1 MSMNYIFVHCIL
13 SENHLV
19 SSIRSYLICCRY
31 DPGKYGS
38 MNKAPGDDMLQRRIS
53 AYGSASRRRSKQSS
67 KDMVVTKSN
76 TSKSSTSNSQ
86 NDEATPGDVEDI
98 VDEEEENEISSSSS
112 SSKTKQHEKTV
123 LASEDDEV
131 DAPWNQYAWIEEM
144 ELRIHGCVPFGANVE
159 RCSWLSRKLFG
170 TCYRSPVGKV
180 SSSPLLWFVPTFL
193 IGNKPG
199 GYDGVDGDYGKN
211 RRTINRASSKPH
223 AVIADGSAM
232 QRVPGALRYLTKC
245 CQEAD
250 VPLFIIND
258 PRVWGGNTHQDLE
271 SAAKDMR
278 KTIKARIV
286 SNALT
291 VSLLSS
297 SSHCINNHFYFNIE
311 VICISILRSKKV
323 ACLNAEEL

>member
-1 MSMNYIFVHCIL
+1 
-13 SENHLV
+13 
-19 SSIRSYLICCRY
+19 
-31 DPGKYGS
+31 
-38 MNKAPGDDMLQRRIS
+38 MNKAPGDDMLQRRIT
-53 AYGSASRRRSKQSS
+53 AYGSASSRGSRGGNSNNA
-67 KDMVVTKSN
+67 KDMVVTKSKRTEIN
-76 TSKSSTSNSQ
+76 N
-86 NDEATPGDVEDI
+86 NDEDAPGDVEDI
-98 VDEEEENEISSSSS
+98 INEEEHNNNNNNNGKS
-112 SSKTKQHEKTV
+112 TPHEKTV

-144 ELRIHGCVPFGANVE
+144 ELRIHGHIPFGANVE

-170 TCYRSPVGKV
+170 TCYRSTVRKV
-180 SSSPLLWFVPTFL
+180 SSSPLLWFLPTWL
-193 IGNKPG
+193 VGNKPG

-278 KTIKARIV
+278 KTLKARIV

-291 VSLLSS
+291 VSIMFFFFVFCFHLIIPLFFFQNDPYL
-297 SSHCINNHFYFNIE
+297 IFP
-311 VICISILRSKKV
+311 ILHIFFD
-323 ACLNAEEL
+323 

>member
-1 MSMNYIFVHCIL
+1 
-13 SENHLV
+13 
-19 SSIRSYLICCRY
+19 
-31 DPGKYGS
+31 
-38 MNKAPGDDMLQRRIS
+38 MNKAPGDDMLQRRIT
-53 AYGSASRRRSKQSS
+53 AYGGSPTRWRRKNSKEMVITKAKKASKEKAIDESA
-67 KDMVVTKSN
+67 
-76 TSKSSTSNSQ
+76 
-86 NDEATPGDVEDI
+86 PGDVEDLI
-98 VDEEEENEISSSSS
+98 DDEDNNNENYLSTS
-112 SSKTKQHEKTV
+112 HEKTV

-144 ELRIHGCVPFGANVE
+144 ELRIHGRIPFGANVE

-170 TCYRSPVGKV
+170 TSYRTTVKKV
-180 SSSPLLWFVPTFL
+180 SSSPLLWFVPSFF
-193 IGNKPG
+193 IGNQPG
-199 GYDGVDGDYGKN
+199 GRDGIDGDYGKN

-278 KTIKARIV
+278 KTLKARIIA
-286 SNALT
+286 NALT
-291 VSLLSS
+291 VSDVLFLLPM
-297 SSHCINNHFYFNIE
+297 
-311 VICISILRSKKV
+311 LRSNIYVYK
-323 ACLNAEEL
+323 LTF